1 MAMTGKRDDKTIIG
15 WLLGIGGAV
24 LSAATAAVGARAYRR
39 FIRGARDDH
48 SRRPALWN
56 RFYGIDWGETAT
68 NNYGFAP
75 APGTHPERF
84 QHQIYRE
91 LLRRLQAKRPL
102 EPHLRL
108 VEVSC
113 GRGGGL
119 NAFLAAAPGA
129 FDATGVDVA
138 ESAIAY
144 CRRTYGESERLH
156 FLTASAL
163 HLPFPDGSVDVVL
176 NVEASN
182 DYGNRPA
189 FFAEVARVLKSGG
202 VFLYTDTFRG
212 GLASEM
218 KQQMKAAGL
227 AAKFDDITPNVVE
240 ACRLDTPRRR
250 EVIARH
256 APLLGRLFL
265 RRQLE
270 NYAAV
275 EGSKKFRAFAEGT
288 RRYLMTAAV
297 KT

>member
-1 MAMTGKRDDKTIIG
+1 MAMTGKRDGKTIIG

-39 FIRGARDDH
+39 FIRSARDDH

-56 RFYGIDWGETAT
+56 RFYAIDWGETAT

-75 APGTHPERF
+75 APGTHPECF
-84 QHQIYRE
+84 QHQLYRE
-91 LLRRLQAKRPL
+91 LLRRFQAKHPL

-129 FDATGVDVA
+129 FDATGIDVA
-138 ESAIAY
+138 DSAIDF

-156 FLTASAL
+156 FVQASAL

-182 DYGNRPA
+182 DYGDRAA
-189 FFAEVARVLKSGG
+189 FFAEVARVLKKGG
-202 VFLYTDTFRG
+202 IFLYTDTFRPG
-212 GLASEM
+212 RATEM
-218 KQQMKAAGL
+218 KQQLKVAGFE
-227 AAKFDDITPNVVE
+227 ARFDDITPNVVE

-250 EVIARH
+250 ELIARH

-265 RRQLE
+265 TRQLE

-297 KT
+297 KA